1 MTKIIV
7 IDKESSNNTEF
18 ELVDINVREGY
29 GVIHNSKYGFCRQS
43 LALLEFTNKHRE
55 SADISEEVIDKVMY
69 LADDNTAG
77 TVMDREAIRLTLN
90 SYRNDATPQM
100 YESDSGYIVKEQDI
114 RLALKMFN
122 LIKT

>member
-29 GVIHNSKYGFCRQS
+29 GVIHNSKYGFCMP
-43 LALLEFTNKHRE
+43 LLY
-55 SADISEEVIDKVMY
+55 AVMY